1 MIIGIR
7 RKEWKNMTLFYV
19 IIIRKSPIVAEDSN
33 LACSDGKMLAPPLLP
48 MYLGKGAPLALDGI
62 TGPV

>member
-1 MIIGIR
+1 
-7 RKEWKNMTLFYV
+7 MTLLYV